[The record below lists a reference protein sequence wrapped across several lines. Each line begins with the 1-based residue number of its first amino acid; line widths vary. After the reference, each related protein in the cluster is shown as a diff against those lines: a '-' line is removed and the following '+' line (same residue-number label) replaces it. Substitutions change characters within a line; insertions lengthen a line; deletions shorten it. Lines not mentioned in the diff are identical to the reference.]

1 MITPGR
7 FVLMAV
13 LLFGATSAVVT
24 PPFQVPDETAHFYR
38 AYQVSEGRLDLL
50 PAPGQVGAP
59 LPASVHRIGE
69 LFADLPFHPERKTS
83 PGAILAAFQIPLAPG
98 RREPVFFPS
107 TLQYTCVPYI
117 PQAIGIAAG
126 RLLGAPALAL
136 LYLARLTNLLCGALA
151 AAFAVRRLPVFAWL
165 AAMVA
170 LTPMALSLLGSAS
183 ADVTTVASSFVLVS
197 TVAKLAW
204 GTGEASRGDLL
215 LIAVASAVL
224 CASKPPYLPLAL
236 LVLLIP
242 VARLPRDRRAA
253 FLMLHFG
260 LSLLAASWPV
270 ARSRVA
276 NYGRLEAGIDPGRQI
291 HDSLLHPVHFLG
303 VVIMDYTVHA
313 PRYLS
318 QLVGRLGWLDVQ
330 LPILLLV
337 VYLAVLL
344 ALVFLE
350 ASPRIEV
357 RPWQRG
363 IAAVAALAGLVLV
376 SASQYAVWTPYG
388 AALIEG
394 LQGRYFLP
402 LVLPAAWIFH
412 NRRWAGRIEPRR
424 LGMALAVLSVVSWGI
439 ALWALVGRYYGV

>member
-1 MITPGR
+1 MTAPGR
-7 FVLMAV
+7 FVLVAV
-13 LLFGATSAVVT
+13 LLFGATFAIVT

-50 PAPGQVGAP
+50 PPPGQVGAQ
-59 LPASVHRIGE
+59 LPASIHRMGE

-83 PGAILAAFQIPLAPG
+83 AGAILAAFRIPLAPE

-107 TLQYTCVPYI
+107 TLQYTCVPYL

-151 AAFAVRRLPVFAWL
+151 VAFAVRRLPAFAWL
-165 AAMVA
+165 AALAA

-183 ADVTTVASSFVLVS
+183 ADVTTIASSFVLVS
-197 TVAKLAW
+197 TVAKLVW
-204 GTGEASRGDLL
+204 RTEEGSRGDLL
-215 LIAVASAVL
+215 LMATASAVL

-242 VARLPRDRRAA
+242 AARLPRDRRAA

-260 LSLLAASWPV
+260 LSLLATSWPV
-270 ARSRVA
+270 MRSRVA

-291 HDSLLHPVHFLG
+291 HDSLLHPFRFLR
-303 VVIMDYTVHA
+303 VVIVDYTVHA

-330 LPILLLV
+330 LPTPLLA

-350 ASPRIEV
+350 ASLRIEV

-363 IAAVAALAGLVLV
+363 IATVTVLAGMALI

-388 AALIEG
+388 ADLIEG

-412 NRRWAGRIEPRR
+412 SRRWAGRIEPRR
-424 LGMALAVLSVVSWGI
+424 LGIALALLSVVSWGI
-439 ALWALVGRYYGV
+439 ALGALVGRYYGS